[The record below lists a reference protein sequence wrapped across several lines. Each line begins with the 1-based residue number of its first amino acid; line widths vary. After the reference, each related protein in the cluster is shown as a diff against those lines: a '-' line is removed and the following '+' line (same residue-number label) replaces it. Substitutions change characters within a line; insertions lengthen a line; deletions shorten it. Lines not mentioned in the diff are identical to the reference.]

1 MQQNGN
7 VALLSTARRESK
19 IFSREETIGQ
29 KNRQIRLWMPVRVI
43 QKLTRLSKIYDR
55 NFSRKC
61 LAT

>member
-29 KNRQIRLWMPVRVI
+29 RIARLGCGNASQSNPEVD
-43 QKLTRLSKIYDR
+43 KIVKDI
-55 NFSRKC
+55 
-61 LAT
+61 